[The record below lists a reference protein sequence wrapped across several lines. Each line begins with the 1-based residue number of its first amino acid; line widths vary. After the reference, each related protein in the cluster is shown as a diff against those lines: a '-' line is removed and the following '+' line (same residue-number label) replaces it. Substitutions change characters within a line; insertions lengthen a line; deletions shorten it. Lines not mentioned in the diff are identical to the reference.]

1 MARDSLIEKP
11 FASQDVPL
19 VNDAL
24 LARLE
29 NEYAAALNSKALAF
43 SPVATVYWTSR
54 QSSLDEAVRRAL
66 EICGRRSG
74 IPCLIIAVDNV
85 FVVPIP
91 KSMKVVGV
99 FRAEGNTA
107 IAPEA
112 RDDLA
117 RRLGNATSGW
127 KAVAVGASGR
137 PGVMLRATTE
147 QDAIVGAVAECS
159 KQDRECRVISIGPF
173 SVGPKM

>member
-1 MARDSLIEKP
+1 MA
-11 FASQDVPL
+11 
-19 VNDAL
+19 
-24 LARLE
+24 
-29 NEYAAALNSKALAF
+29 
-43 SPVATVYWTSR
+43 R
-54 QSSLDEAVRRAL
+54 QSSLDEAMRRAL
-66 EICGRRSG
+66 ELCGSRSG
-74 IPCLIIAVDNV
+74 IPCLIIAVDDV

-91 KSMKVVGV
+91 KSMNVVGV

-137 PGVMLRATTE
+137 PGVMLRATRE